1 MNAILQKNRLSFA
14 DFCRKFI
21 TSESKGHR
29 CPANSYAGFLFYNQ
43 SENNIP
49 DYPRIVRSWALPL
62 SVDNSRVIFLSS
74 ESKEVQPMHNLTH
87 LLNSI
92 NLLSRDDVAAFM
104 AFVKAYKRSGA
115 SEILHVSHIQSGQTL
130 IFFCLAKS
138 GDLGETSQKQT
149 EVF

>member
-21 TSESKGHR
+21 TSESQGHR

-43 SENNIP
+43 KANNYLP
-49 DYPRIVRSWALPL
+49 DYPRIVRSWAFPVN
-62 SVDNSRVIFLSS
+62 VDNSRVIFLL
-74 ESKEVQPMHNLTH
+74 SKSQEVQPMHNLTH

-115 SEILHVSHIQSGQTL
+115 TRILHVSRIESGNTV
-130 IFFCLAKS
+130 IFLCLVDTAISNHKN
-138 GDLGETSQKQT
+138 E
-149 EVF
+149 